1 MRSIG
6 PASGNYECRLTI
18 TRHGQRVADFTWTSP
33 VPPVIPWGM
42 DTTAHQLAGVEPLDL
57 GPMVAAYRRE
67 QIAAGRSQKY
77 AAAVEQKLRLVADAC
92 GWSTLAEMATGSRDL
107 EDWLLDLAE
116 QRSPSTRNNVLTAI
130 RAFAEWLRRRRL
142 LRENPFRDIPMARR
156 HDGPGSRAFS
166 PDEIRAMIAAAEQ
179 DEARPM
185 ETLGRK
191 GGRRCVRPRALHY
204 LVASWT
210 GLRALELERVR
221 KRHLVLGDHPRLEL
235 PARLTKGKRVA
246 NLPLTDELAERLA
259 AAAATMAPEDFLL
272 GPRPDPSTIASDAA
286 AAGVAPAGQIGMH
299 SFRKGFITALAA
311 AGAAPAVTQALARHT
326 DPRLTDRVYVEKNLL
341 PLRGELNR
349 LVVAGYGSGPRQVP
363 ERSEPELLAAGQ
375 VCRHHGL
382 TTCPHEP
389 HPPIPTPEQPRQSPR
404 GRVVADSK
412 AGGAVPRPGWETRGP
427 AEPAPLERT
436 RQELNLPGLVARV
449 LRAIAEE
456 LEPAGPREGAV
467 LWNVP
472 RSSATVDAGETSG
485 PS

>member
-1 MRSIG
+1 MQRIQRS
-6 PASGNYECRLTI
+6 SQNYECRLTI
-18 TRHGQRVADFTWTSP
+18 LKNGEKVADFSWTATTA
-33 VPPVIPWGM
+33 PVITDLM
-42 DTTAHQLAGVEPLDL
+42 PLSPHPT
-57 GPMVAAYRRE
+57 GVAADPLPPLVEAYHRE
-67 QIAAGRSQKY
+67 QLTAGRSRKY
-77 AAAVEQKLRLVADAC
+77 ADAVRVKIRQVADAC
-92 GWSTLAEMATGSRDL
+92 RWDTLEDLAAGCRDL
-107 EDWLLDLAE
+107 EDWLLELAE
-116 QRSPSTRNNVLTAI
+116 SRSPSTRNNVLTAI
-130 RAFAEWLRRRRL
+130 RAFAEWLRRRRQ

-166 PDEIRAMIAAAEQ
+166 PEEIRAMIAAAEE
-179 DEARPM
+179 DEAKPM
-185 ETLGRK
+185 ETLGRR
-191 GGRRCVRPRALHY
+191 GGRRCVRARSLHY

-210 GLRALELERVR
+210 GLRALELERLR
-221 KRHLVLGDHPRLEL
+221 KRHLILGDNPRLEL

-246 NLPLTDELAERLA
+246 NLPLTECLAERLA
-259 AAAATMAPEDFLL
+259 AVAATMAPEDFLL
-272 GPRPDPSTIASDAA
+272 GPRPDPSTIASDAT
-286 AAGVAPAGQIGMH
+286 AAGVAEAGQIGMH

-349 LVVAGYGSGPRQVP
+349 LVVAGYGNGPRQV
-363 ERSEPELLAAGQ
+363 SEKSGPELLAAGQ

-427 AEPAPLERT
+427 AEPAPLKRT
-436 RQELNLPGLVARV
+436 RQELNLPGLIARV

-456 LEPAGPREGAV
+456 LEPAGPPEGAD

-472 RSSATVDAGETSG
+472 RSSAAADAGRTSE
-485 PS
+485 PI